1 MNEYTIHLIGGEEG
15 EIAKITSETT
25 EDNCKVEFHYRG
37 KTISSEDFD
46 CFSAF
51 SRIREI
57 LEKEDLIPF
66 CYGAS
71 LNVYP
76 SGMCRD
82 MGRGKIAYKNKMG
95 RQTSRDDLV
104 PIFEEGADVIPAS
117 VKNQREYF
125 EEWLESLKTE

>member
-1 MNEYTIHLIGGEEG
+1 MKEYTIHLIGGEED
-15 EIAKITSETT
+15 EIANITSETT
-25 EDNCKVEFHYRG
+25 EDSCKVEFHYRG
-37 KTISSEDFD
+37 KTISSEAFD

-51 SRIREI
+51 SEIREK
-57 LEKEDLIPF
+57 LEKENLIPF

-82 MGRGKIAYKNKMG
+82 MGRGKVAYKNEMG
-95 RQTSRDDLV
+95 KKASRDDLV

-117 VKNQREYF
+117 VKNQREHF
-125 EEWLESLKTE
+125 EEWLESLKA